1 MSSNLKKRQKE
12 YQSKYG
18 NIPIDYRERLTWLCD
33 TLNISYSDMNNIL
46 YERNRRMNSL
56 YYQTIRVVLYQIPQG
71 AKRPRYRFVNRGNL
85 TSAAR
90 IDNSFIHVY
99 SPDAASNH
107 EYMKRLVTDQ
117 DFIQLDHL
125 ICTPCDVHYRAYF
138 PTPKSYNKQEVFMAE
153 IGLNRPLTKPDFDN
167 IEKLY
172 ADMYNSNVW
181 IDDALTISATIDK
194 YYSIL
199 PRVEIDLSYLNAVY
213 CKQQYLNITN
223 RKDYD
228 ESMNLSFI

>member
-1 MSSNLKKRQKE
+1 MSNLKKRQKE

-18 NIPIDYRERLTWLCD
+18 NIPIDYRERLEWMCN
-33 TLNISYSDMNNIL
+33 TLSISYNDMSNIL
-46 YERNRRMNSL
+46 YERDRRMNSL
-56 YYQTIRVVLYQIPQG
+56 YYTTIRVVLYQIPQG
-71 AKRPRYRFVNRGNL
+71 AKRPRYRFINRGNL
-85 TSAAR
+85 TSAAK

-117 DFIQLDHL
+117 DFIQLEHL

-138 PTPKSYNKQEVFMAE
+138 PTPKSYNKLETFMAE

-181 IDDALTISATIDK
+181 IDDALTVSATINK
-194 YYSIL
+194 FYSIL
-199 PRVEIDLSYLNAVY
+199 PRVEIDLAYLNAVY

-228 ESMNLSFI
+228 DSMHLSFI